1 MRRLRAAKQD
11 RHGPAPA
18 VWGVATGVA
27 ALLGMLVIAA
37 SPAAAAPPPELRT
50 DSGGVPVLSGGDLAP
65 GGFLENCVVL
75 TYSNLV
81 GSRNGIGMYGLPS
94 GNGLANYLDFRV
106 EVGNGGVF
114 GDCSGFSGA
123 KVFNGTLALFGQSHP
138 APASQLLLATV
149 ADPNGQLTV
158 RMRLRLRDDNRAQGR
173 TSAAVLAWTVGEVA
187 DAPPI
192 PVAPSTS
199 SDPAPAS
206 RVAPTIGPQPAPVA
220 TDDVIGATA
229 WPSALPSPTAAESA
243 SVPSSAIPGSTEPG
257 GTAPMPESPGTVGSA
272 PVVADVAD
280 VQGTTETNPVG
291 PAVVGTN
298 SPAGVQVPIG
308 LPEADELITTPPV
321 LIPLGPPVA
330 AIAVPLLTLPDEPGG
345 TGADDIG
352 RPGSDVGNPG
362 VDEAG
367 NSLPRLP
374 RPSAARIASPVT
386 QIKEAIAQLVTTA
399 QQAAPAAARGG
410 ALGLGTLPF
419 LLLFLLIQKRLDERD
434 PKLALAPSY
443 EDEYLTFDDAS
454 TAPARTGGLA

>member
-1 MRRLRAAKQD
+1 MHRSRADKQD
-11 RHGPAPA
+11 RHGPVPA
-18 VWGVATGVA
+18 VLGVATRVA
-27 ALLGMLVIAA
+27 ALFCMLAIAAA
-37 SPAAAAPPPELRT
+37 SPAAAAAPELRT
-50 DSGGVPVLSGGDLAP
+50 DSGGVPVLSGADLAP

-75 TYSNLV
+75 TYSNLNA
-81 GSRNGIGMYGLPS
+81 SRNGIGMYGLPS
-94 GNGLANYLDFRV
+94 GNGLANYLDFTV
-106 EVGNGGVF
+106 EIGNGGVF

-123 KVFNGTLALFGQSHP
+123 RVFNGTLAAFGQSHP

-149 ADPNGQLTV
+149 ANPNGDLTV

-199 SDPAPAS
+199 SDPTPAAPG
-206 RVAPTIGPQPAPVA
+206 APTVRPRPAPIA
-220 TDDVIGATA
+220 ADDVIGATVL
-229 WPSALPSPTAAESA
+229 PSALPSPTAALSA
-243 SVPSSAIPGSTEPG
+243 SAPSSAIPGSAEPG
-257 GTAPMPESPGTVGSA
+257 GTASPAESAGTVDPA
-272 PVVADVAD
+272 PVVAE
-280 VQGTTETNPVG
+280 VQGTTETNPVA
-291 PAVVGTN
+291 PAVVGVD
-298 SPAGVQVPIG
+298 SGPGVQVPTG
-308 LPEADELITTPPV
+308 LPGPDEPIAPPPTLV
-321 LIPLGPPVA
+321 PIGPPIA
-330 AIAVPLLTLPDEPGG
+330 AIAVPLLTSPGEPRG

-352 RPGSDVGNPG
+352 LPRSDVGDPG
-362 VDEAG
+362 IDEVG

-434 PKLALAPSY
+434 PKLAMAPSY

-454 TAPARTGGLA
+454 AAPARTGGFA